1 MGAELKG
8 IDELLANMEKE
19 LGSAKVN
26 RAVNKALKE
35 VGKELEPS
43 FKSAISVYKRTGET
57 VESAVVSG
65 VKRTEG
71 IPTIKLGFIAP
82 RWRLVHLQE
91 LEYGW
96 KKSRR
101 GIGVIRRYSSV
112 LEGIYPQR
120 VQEKLKG
127 EFKI

>member
-26 RAVNKALKE
+26 RAVNKSLREIGKEFEPTLKE
-35 VGKELEPS
+35 AV
-43 FKSAISVYKRTGET
+43 SVYQRTGAT
-57 VESAVVSG
+57 VESVVTSG
-65 VKRTEG
+65 IRRTEG
-71 IPTIKLGFIAP
+71 IPTIRLGFTQP
-82 RWRLVHLQE
+82 RSSLVHLQE

-101 GIGVIRRYSSV
+101 GIGVIRRYSSM